1 MIIIRLALKSVL
13 NRRFTA
19 LLTVFS
25 IALSVMLL
33 LGVER
38 LRQEARS
45 SFANTISDTDL
56 VVGARSGAIQLLLYS
71 VFRIGNA
78 TNNISWQSYR
88 DIVDHPQIKWTI
100 PLSLGDSHRGYR
112 VMGTNL
118 DYFKHYR
125 FARDRALEFAE
136 GKPFTDLYDAVL
148 GAEVAEALDYR
159 LGQAIV
165 IAHGV
170 ETVSFA
176 LHEDKPFRV
185 VGILERTGTPV
196 DRTVHVSLE
205 GIEAL
210 HIDWVAGMPI
220 PGLAMS
226 AEQVAQRDLTPKAIT
241 AFLVGLHSKVSTFRV
256 QRFINDYAHEPLLAI
271 IPGVALQE
279 LWDLMRIA
287 EQALLAVSSFVVLV
301 GLTGMVTVLLTSLN
315 ERRREMAILRA
326 AGARPMHVFGLIM
339 GEAMCM
345 TLGGIMLGVALLYV
359 LLQLA
364 QPLIQTRF
372 GLFMAIGSPSAYELI
387 LLGAVLVAGLLISA
401 VPSYR
406 AYRYSLADGMTVRL

>member
-45 SFANTISDTDL
+45 SFANTISGTDL
-56 VVGARSGAIQLLLYS
+56 VVGARSGTIQLLLYS

-196 DRTVHVSLE
+196 DRTVHVRLE

-345 TLGGIMLGVALLYV
+345 TLGGITLGVALLYV
-359 LLQLA
+359 LFQLA

>member
-45 SFANTISDTDL
+45 SFANTISDTEL

-112 VMGTNL
+112 VLGTNL

-136 GKPFTDLYDAVL
+136 GKPFADLYDAVL
-148 GAEVAEALDYR
+148 GAEVAKTLDYR
-159 LGQAIV
+159 LGQAII

-196 DRTVHVSLE
+196 DRTVHVSLD

-226 AEQVAQRDLTPKAIT
+226 PEQVAQRDLKPKAIT
-241 AFLVGLHSKVSTFRV
+241 AFLVGLHSKVSAFRV

-301 GLTGMVTVLLTSLN
+301 GLTGMMTVLLTSLN

-326 AGARPMHVFGLIM
+326 AGARPIHVFGLIM

-345 TLGGIMLGVALLYV
+345 TLGGIALGVALLYLV
-359 LLQLA
+359 LQLA
-364 QPLIQTRF
+364 QPLIAARF
-372 GLFMAIGSPSAYELI
+372 GLFMAIGAPSAYELT